1 MGGIP
6 SLLIGAGAGKT
17 MNCMSGGSPVGE
29 EGAESPA
36 RGVEGEG
43 AGEVGGGGA
52 GVVPISPAS
61 SQKVAILILLS
72 FYPKPPPQK
81 HGAMEAGLLPLLTA
95 FYLGF
100 RWSEVKEAY
109 ALVLSS
115 SGRQRGV
122 VSCLVSDVAG

>member
-6 SLLIGAGAGKT
+6 SLLIGAGAGKM
-17 MNCMSGGSPVGE
+17 MNCTSGGSPVGE
-29 EGAESPA
+29 EGEESPA
-36 RGVEGEG
+36 RKAEGEG

-61 SQKVAILILLS
+61 SQEVVILVLLS
-72 FYPKPPPQK
+72 FYPKPPPQR
-81 HGAMEAGLLPLLTA
+81 HGAMEAGLPLLTA
-95 FYLGF
+95 FYLGV

-115 SGRQRGV
+115 SGCQRGV
-122 VSCLVSDVAG
+122 VSCLVSDAAG